1 MFVISSNG
9 IFFPGWHVKSGHQSS
24 VSYNRFLF
32 DLDLL
37 TKDLEEEGDKPE
49 GHTLYY
55 LGITHFALIEAGVP
69 DVRNNYNIYHK
80 IR

>member
-1 MFVISSNG
+1 MDFDFDVSCSINCIVSA
-9 IFFPGWHVKSGHQSS
+9 GWHVKTGHQHS

-37 TKDLEEEGDKPE
+37 TKDLEEQGNKPE
-49 GHTLYY
+49 AHTLYY

-69 DVRNNYNIYHK
+69 DVRNNHI
-80 IR
+80 